1 MGMLDYDWDTLYAV
15 AEKYLKNYDEDI
27 RVDTAIARYDR
38 GPQVD
43 AVLPVKG
50 KKEVL
55 QKLRSDRRIII
66 RRGYIENG
74 VRFARLSLRCD
85 INANA

>member
-27 RVDTAIARYDR
+27 RVDTATTRYIR

-55 QKLRSDRRIII
+55 RKLRSDKNIII

-74 VRFARLSLRCD
+74 VRFARIS
-85 INANA
+85 IKVQ